1 MFGNFWWTSASPVTE
16 PCPQFAL
23 DTLAAALHQVRGR
36 PRPRRIVNSIKLRVQ
51 FPGDFTERD
60 WQRLQNELDV
70 LLPPLAAMMFP
81 HAWETVFELADF
93 VASKRP
99 ELLPPTERTLTAW
112 RKAQVFAG
120 VRDCIVEQL
129 NVKPEE
135 VRREASFVKDLLC
148 D

>member
-1 MFGNFWWTSASPVTE
+1 MFGRMWWKGSSLATE
-16 PCPQFAL
+16 PRPQFSL

-36 PRPRRIVNSIKLRVQ
+36 PRPRRIVNSIKLCVQ

-60 WQRLQNELDV
+60 WQRLQDELDV
-70 LLPPLAAMMFP
+70 LLPPLEAMTFP
-81 HAWETVFELADF
+81 HRWETVFDLADF

-99 ELLPPTERTLTAW
+99 ELSPPTERTLTAW
-112 RKAQVFAG
+112 RNAQVFAG

-129 NVKPEE
+129 NFKPEE
-135 VRREASFVKDLLC
+135 VWREASFVKDLMC

>member
-1 MFGNFWWTSASPVTE
+1 MLGSFWWPRSSLATE
-16 PCPQFAL
+16 PRPQFAL

-51 FPGDFTERD
+51 FPGDFTHRD
-60 WQRLQNELDV
+60 WQRLQDELDV
-70 LLPPLAAMMFP
+70 LLPPLEGMMFP
-81 HAWETVFELADF
+81 HCWETVFDLADF

-99 ELLPPTERTLTAW
+99 ELSPPQERTLTAW
-112 RKAQVFAG
+112 RNAQVFAG

-129 NVKPEE
+129 NFKPEE
-135 VRREASFVKDLLC
+135 VWREASFVKDLMC

>member
-1 MFGNFWWTSASPVTE
+1 MFGNFWWTSSSPVTE
-16 PCPQFAL
+16 PRPQFAL

-36 PRPRRIVNSIKLRVQ
+36 PRPRRIVNSIKLYVQ
-51 FPGDFTERD
+51 FPGDFTNHD
-60 WQRLQNELDV
+60 WLRLQEELDV
-70 LLPPLAAMMFP
+70 LLPPLEGMMFP
-81 HAWETVFELADF
+81 PPWETVFDLADF
-93 VASKRP
+93 VASKRS
-99 ELLPPTERTLTAW
+99 ELSPPTERTLTAW

-135 VRREASFVKDLLC
+135 VWREASFVKDLLC